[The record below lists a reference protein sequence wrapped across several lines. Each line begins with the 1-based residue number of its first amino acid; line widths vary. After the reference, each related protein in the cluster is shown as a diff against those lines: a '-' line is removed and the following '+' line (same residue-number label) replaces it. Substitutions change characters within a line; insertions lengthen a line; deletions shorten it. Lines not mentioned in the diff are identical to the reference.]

1 MTDLSV
7 ILGPEHYDDGV
18 SFPAQRPRDASSR
31 SAHMSSPD
39 EMHRGRRAVTGE
51 GGEGTGRG
59 KGGGRKRARGRPR
72 VEPKDHTAADVSA
85 PSSHTS

>member
-31 SAHMSSPD
+31 CVHMSLSSPD
-39 EMHRGRRAVTGE
+39 ELHRGRRAVTGE
-51 GGEGTGRG
+51 GGEGAGRG
-59 KGGGRKRARGRPR
+59 KGRGGRKRARGRPR
-72 VEPKDHTAADVSA
+72 VEPKDLTAADVSA
-85 PSSHTS
+85 RP